1 MGLSSIKSNLPSPQA
16 STDENHETPFSL
28 ARQQPP
34 VRTRGP
40 PVSFTGE
47 HCTNAHPIRGVRG
60 NTKVSRIPRRQ
71 GRSKA
76 SRTKGMRI
84 PPTGIPCFCQHA
96 LLESSNAPEFRTQ
109 RSNKKNR
116 HGKFRALHGGD
127 SDDGDDMAKK
137 LTMEIKKFSLM
148 TAQQNQNFQPTN
160 PEYQNSPTLNVDKP

>member
-1 MGLSSIKSNLPSPQA
+1 MPRNALSRSNLPSPQA

-40 PVSFTGE
+40 PVSFTSE
-47 HCTNAHPIRGVRG
+47 HCTSAHPIRGFRG

-76 SRTKGMRI
+76 GRTKGMRI
-84 PPTGIPCFCQHA
+84 PRHTRYPLVLPTRFASVFKCTRI
-96 LLESSNAPEFRTQ
+96 FRTQ

-116 HGKFRALHGGD
+116 HGKFRALHGAD

-137 LTMEIKKFSLM
+137 LTMEIQKFSSM
-148 TAQQNQNFQPTN
+148 TAHQNQIHQPTN
-160 PEYQNSPTLNVDKP
+160 PKHQNSPT

>member
-1 MGLSSIKSNLPSPQA
+1 MLFRDRICHRRKQAQTRIMRHRSRSRASS
-16 STDENHETPFSL
+16 HPFVSEC
-28 ARQQPP
+28 
-34 VRTRGP
+34 RGP
-40 PVSFTGE
+40 PVSFTSE
-47 HCTNAHPIRGVRG
+47 HCTSAHPIRGFRG

-137 LTMEIKKFSLM
+137 LTMEIQKFSSM
-148 TAQQNQNFQPTN
+148 TAQQNQIHQPTN
-160 PEYQNSPTLNVDKP
+160 PKYQNSPT